1 MTNPAS
7 ITDTNNTTYSNMTVE
22 NGLDN
27 LLNDNSVLDNNLA
40 LNHNSDSIDDLN
52 YATLTDALEQTV
64 FESFDDGLYIGMM
77 SGTSLDG
84 MDAVLCQFSGTD
96 SGQQPMRLLATYSQD
111 FPPRLREVLLALC
124 QPNGV
129 RELMPSTDEPSHEP
143 NSEPNSELD
152 WFGWASKEYSEF
164 ASDVVNTLLQQSNTD
179 SESVL
184 AIGCHGQTVRHRPHM
199 GFTLQLV
206 DANIIAERTGIS
218 VVSDFRRRDMAVGGQ
233 GAPLVPAFHQA
244 LFATADS
251 TRILLNLGGI
261 ANITVLPALANN
273 TSNPQRADHQQR
285 ASEQIDS
292 QQIVGQKIDS
302 VVGYDTGP
310 ANLLLDAWTTLHTDS
325 NYDAGGAWAQ
335 SGQVIE
341 PLLNQLLEH
350 PFFAR
355 FYPKSTGRED
365 FNLDWLQSELQKFDQ
380 ASAQIRY
387 SSADVQ
393 ATLTELTAV
402 SACNQINLFIQ
413 AYENSSVYVC
423 GGGALNDYLMTRL
436 QAHLP
441 YCKVETTAGLGLNP
455 AWVESVA
462 FAWLARQTLIGETG
476 NLPAV
481 TGANKGV
488 VLGQVCFA

>member
-7 ITDTNNTTYSNMTVE
+7 IADTDHNALTDLLMN

-27 LLNDNSVLDNNLA
+27 S
-40 LNHNSDSIDDLN
+40 SDDIDDLTFDDSN

-84 MDAVLCQFSGTD
+84 MDAVLCQFNPEMSNEDNT
-96 SGQQPMRLLATYSQD
+96 QPPMQLLATYSQD

-129 RELMPSTDEPSHEP
+129 NQLLPEADEPK
-143 NSEPNSELD
+143 SELD
-152 WFGWASKEYSEF
+152 WFGWASRAYAEF
-164 ASDVVNTLLQQSNTD
+164 ASEVVNTLLQQVNID
-179 SESVL
+179 AESVL
-184 AIGCHGQTVRHRPHM
+184 AIGCHGQTVRHRPQM
-199 GFTLQLV
+199 GFSLQLV

-244 LFATADS
+244 LFANPDS
-251 TRILLNLGGI
+251 TRVLLNLGGI
-261 ANITVLPALANN
+261 ANITVLL
-273 TSNPQRADHQQR
+273 
-285 ASEQIDS
+285 ASEEIQ
-292 QQIVGQKIDS
+292 

-310 ANLLLDAWTTLHTDS
+310 ANLLLDAWTALHTDNS
-325 NYDAGGAWAQ
+325 YDASGAWAQ
-335 SGQVIE
+335 SGTLIE
-341 PLLNQLLEH
+341 PLLQQLLAH
-350 PFFAR
+350 PFFAQSH
-355 FYPKSTGRED
+355 PKSTGRED
-365 FNLDWLQSELQKFDQ
+365 FNLTWLQGELQAFEQ
-380 ASAQIRY
+380 ANANISYSA
-387 SSADVQ
+387 ADVQ
-393 ATLTELTAV
+393 ATLTELTAI
-402 SACNQINLFIQ
+402 SASTQINMFVSHSK
-413 AYENSSVYVC
+413 NSSVYVC

-441 YCKVETTAGLGLNP
+441 YCTVKTTEHLGLAP
-455 AWVESVA
+455 TWVEAVA
-462 FAWLARQTLIGETG
+462 FAWLARQTLMGETG

>member
-7 ITDTNNTTYSNMTVE
+7 IADTDHNALADLLMN

-27 LLNDNSVLDNNLA
+27 P
-40 LNHNSDSIDDLN
+40 SDDIDDLTFDDSN

-84 MDAVLCQFSGTD
+84 MDAVLCQFNPEMSNEDNT
-96 SGQQPMRLLATYSQD
+96 QPPMQLLATYSQD

-129 RELMPSTDEPSHEP
+129 NQLLPEADEPK
-143 NSEPNSELD
+143 SELD
-152 WFGWASKEYSEF
+152 WFGWASRAYAEF
-164 ASDVVNTLLQQSNTD
+164 ASEVVNTLLQQSNTD
-179 SESVL
+179 PESVL
-184 AIGCHGQTVRHRPHM
+184 AIGCHGQTVRHRPQM
-199 GFTLQLV
+199 GFSLQLV

-244 LFATADS
+244 LFANPDS
-251 TRILLNLGGI
+251 TRVLLNLGGI
-261 ANITVLPALANN
+261 ANITVLPA
-273 TSNPQRADHQQR
+273 
-285 ASEQIDS
+285 SEEVQ
-292 QQIVGQKIDS
+292 

-310 ANLLLDAWTTLHTDS
+310 ANLLLDAWTALHTDNS
-325 NYDAGGAWAQ
+325 YDASGAWAQ
-335 SGQVIE
+335 SGVIIE
-341 PLLNQLLEH
+341 PLLQQLLAH
-350 PFFAR
+350 PFFAQSH
-355 FYPKSTGRED
+355 PKSTGRED
-365 FNLDWLQSELQKFDQ
+365 FNLAWLQDELQTFDQ
-380 ASAQIRY
+380 TSVYPRY

-393 ATLTELTAV
+393 ATLTELTAI
-402 SACNQINLFIQ
+402 SASTQINMFVSTSK
-413 AYENSSVYVC
+413 NSSVYVC
-423 GGGALNDYLMTRL
+423 GGGALNEYLMTRL

-441 YCKVETTAGLGLNP
+441 HCTVKITEHLGLAP
-455 AWVESVA
+455 TWVEAVA
-462 FAWLARQTLIGETG
+462 FAWLARQTLMGETG

>member
-7 ITDTNNTTYSNMTVE
+7 IADTDDNINSTMNLENTLDHTLN
-22 NGLDN
+22 NGLE
-27 LLNDNSVLDNNLA
+27 NSLK
-40 LNHNSDSIDDLN
+40 HIDDLN

-64 FESFDDGLYIGMM
+64 FENFDDCLYIGMM

-84 MDAVLCQFSGTD
+84 MDAVLCQFGGEENT
-96 SGQQPMRLLATYSQD
+96 QQPMRLLATHSQD

-129 RELMPSTDEPSHEP
+129 QELTPTAD
-143 NSEPNSELD
+143 EPNSELD
-152 WFGWASKEYSEF
+152 WFGWASKAYAEF

-179 SESVL
+179 VESVL
-184 AIGCHGQTVRHRPHM
+184 AIGCHGQTVRHRPQM
-199 GFTLQLV
+199 GFSLQLV

-244 LFATADS
+244 LFATPDS
-251 TRILLNLGGI
+251 TRVLLNLGGI
-261 ANITVLPALANN
+261 ANITVLPANDSSVNDTPVNN
-273 TSNPQRADHQQR
+273 S
-285 ASEQIDS
+285 
-292 QQIVGQKIDS
+292 S
-302 VVGYDTGP
+302 VIGYDTGP
-310 ANLLLDAWTTLHTDS
+310 ANLLLDAWTALHTDKD
-325 NYDAGGAWAQ
+325 YDAGGTWAQ
-335 SGQVIE
+335 SGQVVE
-341 PLLNQLLEH
+341 PLLNQLIEH

-355 FYPKSTGRED
+355 TYPKSTGRED
-365 FNLDWLQSELQKFDQ
+365 FNLEWLQSELQKFDQ
-380 ASAQIRY
+380 ASAHIRY

-393 ATLTELTAV
+393 ATLTELTAM
-402 SACNQINLFIQ
+402 SASMQINMFIN
-413 AYENSSVYVC
+413 AKENSSVYVC

-441 YCKVETTAGLGLNP
+441 HCTVKTTASLGLNP
-455 AWVESVA
+455 AWVEAVA
-462 FAWLARQTLIGETG
+462 FAWLARQTLMGETG

>member
-7 ITDTNNTTYSNMTVE
+7 IADTDHNALADLLMN

-27 LLNDNSVLDNNLA
+27 P
-40 LNHNSDSIDDLN
+40 SDDIDDLTFDDSN

-84 MDAVLCQFSGTD
+84 MDAVLCQFNPEMSNEDNT
-96 SGQQPMRLLATYSQD
+96 QPPMQLLATYSQD

-129 RELMPSTDEPSHEP
+129 NQLLPEADEPK
-143 NSEPNSELD
+143 SELD
-152 WFGWASKEYSEF
+152 WFGWASRAYAEF
-164 ASDVVNTLLQQSNTD
+164 ASEVVNTLLQQSNTD
-179 SESVL
+179 PESVL
-184 AIGCHGQTVRHRPHM
+184 AIGCHGQTVRHRPQM

-244 LFATADS
+244 LFANPDS
-251 TRILLNLGGI
+251 TRVLLNLGGI
-261 ANITVLPALANN
+261 ANITVLPA
-273 TSNPQRADHQQR
+273 
-285 ASEQIDS
+285 SEEVQ
-292 QQIVGQKIDS
+292 

-310 ANLLLDAWTTLHTDS
+310 ANLLLDAWTALHTDNS
-325 NYDAGGAWAQ
+325 YDASGAWAQ
-335 SGQVIE
+335 SGVIIE
-341 PLLNQLLEH
+341 PLLQQLLAH
-350 PFFAR
+350 PFFAQSH
-355 FYPKSTGRED
+355 PKSTGRED
-365 FNLDWLQSELQKFDQ
+365 FNLAWLQDELQTFDQ
-380 ASAQIRY
+380 TSVYTRY

-393 ATLTELTAV
+393 ATLTELTAI
-402 SACNQINLFIQ
+402 SASTQINMFVSTSK
-413 AYENSSVYVC
+413 NSSVYVC
-423 GGGALNDYLMTRL
+423 GGGALNEYLMTRL

-441 YCKVETTAGLGLNP
+441 HCTVKITEHLGLAP
-455 AWVESVA
+455 TWVEAVA
-462 FAWLARQTLIGETG
+462 FAWLARQTLMGETG

>member
-7 ITDTNNTTYSNMTVE
+7 IADTNDNTDSTINYD
-22 NGLDN
+22 DN
-27 LLNDNSVLDNNLA
+27 LNNTLDKTL
-40 LNHNSDSIDDLN
+40 DDDLN

-84 MDAVLCQFSGTD
+84 MDAVLCQFSGGD
-96 SGQQPMRLLATYSQD
+96 SQQQPMRLLATYSQD

-129 RELMPSTDEPSHEP
+129 QELTPSAD
-143 NSEPNSELD
+143 EPNSELD
-152 WFGWASKEYSEF
+152 WLGWASKEYGEF
-164 ASDVVNTLLQQSNTD
+164 ASNVVNTLLQQSNIDT
-179 SESVL
+179 ESVL
-184 AIGCHGQTVRHRPHM
+184 AIGCHGQTVRHRPQM
-199 GFTLQLV
+199 GFSLQLL

-244 LFATADS
+244 LFATPDS
-251 TRILLNLGGI
+251 TRVLLNLGGI
-261 ANITVLPALANN
+261 ANITVLPANANLIN
-273 TSNPQRADHQQR
+273 ANPAND
-285 ASEQIDS
+285 ALVNNS
-292 QQIVGQKIDS
+292 S
-302 VVGYDTGP
+302 VIGYDTGP
-310 ANLLLDAWTTLHTDS
+310 ANLLLDAWTALHTDKD
-325 NYDAGGAWAQ
+325 YDAGGAWAQ
-335 SGQVIE
+335 SGQVVE
-341 PLLNQLLEH
+341 PLLNQLIEH

-355 FYPKSTGRED
+355 TYPKSTGRED
-365 FNLDWLQSELQKFDQ
+365 FNLAWLQSELQKFDQ
-380 ASAQIRY
+380 ASAHIRY

-393 ATLTELTAV
+393 ATLTELTAM
-402 SACNQINLFIQ
+402 SASMQINMFIK
-413 AYENSSVYVC
+413 AKENSSVYVC

-441 YCKVETTAGLGLNP
+441 HCKVETTASLGLNP
-455 AWVESVA
+455 AWVEAVA
-462 FAWLARQTLIGETG
+462 FAWLARQTLMGETG

-481 TGANKGV
+481 TGASKGV

>member
-1 MTNPAS
+1 MTNPTS
-7 ITDTNNTTYSNMTVE
+7 IADTDHNALADLLMN

-27 LLNDNSVLDNNLA
+27 P
-40 LNHNSDSIDDLN
+40 SDDIDDLTSDNSN

-84 MDAVLCQFSGTD
+84 MDAVLCQFNPEMSNEDGT
-96 SGQQPMRLLATYSQD
+96 QPPMRLLTTYSQG

-129 RELMPSTDEPSHEP
+129 NQLVPEAD
-143 NSEPNSELD
+143 EPNSELD
-152 WFGWASKEYSEF
+152 WFGWASRAYAEF
-164 ASDVVNTLLQQSNTD
+164 ASEVVNTLLQQSNTD
-179 SESVL
+179 PESVL
-184 AIGCHGQTVRHRPHM
+184 AIGCHGQTVRHRPQM

-244 LFATADS
+244 LFANPDS
-251 TRILLNLGGI
+251 TRVLLNLGGI
-261 ANITVLPALANN
+261 ANITVLPA
-273 TSNPQRADHQQR
+273 
-285 ASEQIDS
+285 SEEVQ
-292 QQIVGQKIDS
+292 

-310 ANLLLDAWTTLHTDS
+310 ANLLLDAWISLHTD
-325 NYDAGGAWAQ
+325 NAYDAGGAWAQ
-335 SGQVIE
+335 SGTLIE
-341 PLLNQLLEH
+341 PLLQQFLAH
-350 PFFAR
+350 QFFAQAH
-355 FYPKSTGRED
+355 PKSTGRED
-365 FNLDWLQSELQKFDQ
+365 FNLTWLQDELQAFEQ
-380 ASAQIRY
+380 ANANISYSA
-387 SSADVQ
+387 ADVQ
-393 ATLTELTAV
+393 ATLTELTAI
-402 SACNQINLFIQ
+402 SASTQINMFVSL
-413 AYENSSVYVC
+413 AKNSSVYVC
-423 GGGALNDYLMTRL
+423 GGGALNDYLIARL

-441 YCKVETTAGLGLNP
+441 HCTVKTTEHLGLAP
-455 AWVESVA
+455 TWVEAVA
-462 FAWLARQTLIGETG
+462 FAWLARQTLMGETG

>member
-7 ITDTNNTTYSNMTVE
+7 IADTNDTTYSNMNFD

-27 LLNDNSVLDNNLA
+27 TLDNGLE
-40 LNHNSDSIDDLN
+40 SIDDLN

-84 MDAVLCQFSGTD
+84 MDAVLCQFNDNVNSDDLNNDDDTP
-96 SGQQPMRLLATYSQD
+96 QPMRLLATCSQN

-129 RELMPSTDEPSHEP
+129 QELTPTAD
-143 NSEPNSELD
+143 EPNSELD
-152 WFGWASKEYSEF
+152 WFGWASKEYGEF

-184 AIGCHGQTVRHRPHM
+184 AIGCHGQTVRHRPQM

-244 LFATADS
+244 LFATPDC

-261 ANITVLPALANN
+261 ANITVLPALTSDLSNN
-273 TSNPQRADHQQR
+273 QQ
-285 ASEQIDS
+285 A
-292 QQIVGQKIDS
+292 DS

-310 ANLLLDAWTTLHTDS
+310 ANLLLDAWTALHTD
-325 NYDAGGAWAQ
+325 NDYDAGGAWAQ
-335 SGQVIE
+335 SGQVVE
-341 PLLNQLLEH
+341 PLLNQLIEH

-355 FYPKSTGRED
+355 SYPKSTGRED
-365 FNLDWLQSELQKFDQ
+365 FNLAWLQDELQKFDQ
-380 ASAQIRY
+380 ASAHIRY

-393 ATLTELTAV
+393 ATLTELTAI
-402 SACNQINLFIQ
+402 SASAQINMFIQ
-413 AYENSSVYVC
+413 AHENSSVYVC

-441 YCKVETTAGLGLNP
+441 HCIVETTASLGLNP
-455 AWVESVA
+455 AWVEAVA

-481 TGANKGV
+481 TGASKGV